1 MIQAIMYFGIGFLF
15 ASLIGIAVIPLV
27 HARAVRL
34 TLKRVENSIPQSM
47 AEIQADKDLLRAEFA
62 IQARRLEIDVE
73 QLKDKAANQ
82 FAELGR
88 KTDVINRLKIQ
99 HEAQNVETVALKTE
113 LEALKKELGRRDVT
127 MPAVAYQRHDL
138 DVLSLVPKDWPRSEP
153 SQAPIELP
161 QAAMLDAPQRHESEV
176 VSLVVPRT
184 NETARDGGPHG
195 PDAAHGSSDQPIELP
210 RAPSGTASVAESPIQ
225 VSHEDQVAHE
235 RPSVRRRVSRNVARL
250 VIAGV
255 LGAGAAIAW
264 RNYGDQ
270 IGDKINTWAKPF
282 DRLLFA
288 RSAKSPPPAVSEA
301 SKPSEMAKQIDA
313 ATSAVSGARNPA
325 DQLVAKQEQADNSGA
340 PPPAADPNPKE
351 EAQAA
356 KPAKAA
362 QAAED
367 SKETPQAAAPPNA
380 QSNAPQTQQVAQRD
394 ANQKV
399 ASVAPETRPTTQ
411 PYPETRPTTI
421 AGWALIEVVDGM
433 AVVQG
438 PNGVWRVRHGDT
450 VPGVGRV
457 DSIVRWGNRW
467 IVATSKG
474 LISTP

>member
-15 ASLIGIAVIPLV
+15 AALIGIAVIPLV

-62 IQARRLEIDVE
+62 MQARRLEIDVE

-113 LEALKKELGRRDVT
+113 LDVLKKELGRRDV
-127 MPAVAYQRHDL
+127 PAVAYQRHDP
-138 DVLSLVPKDWPRSEP
+138 DVVSLVPKDWPRSET
-153 SQAPIELP
+153 SHAPIELP

-176 VSLVVPRT
+176 VSPVVPRT
-184 NETARDGGPHG
+184 NEGTARNGGPRG
-195 PDAAHGSSDQPIELP
+195 PDGTNGPSDQIELP
-210 RAPSGTASVAESPIQ
+210 RAPLGAAAVAESPIHISQ
-225 VSHEDQVAHE
+225 DDQVAHE
-235 RPSVRRRVSRNVARL
+235 RPSARRRMSRNIARL
-250 VIAGV
+250 VVAGLV
-255 LGAGAAIAW
+255 GAGAAITW
-264 RNYGDQ
+264 RTYGDQ
-270 IGDKINTWAKPF
+270 IGDKINSWAKPV

-288 RSAKSPPPAVSEA
+288 SAAKSPPPAVSDA
-301 SKPSEMAKQIDA
+301 SSPSEMVKQIEA
-313 ATSAVSGARNPA
+313 ATRAVSGVRNTA
-325 DQLVAKQEQADNSGA
+325 DQVVAKQERTDSKQ
-340 PPPAADPNPKE
+340 PPAADQNSKDLPQPVE
-351 EAQAA
+351 PA
-356 KPAKAA
+356 KPV
-362 QAAED
+362 QATEG
-367 SKETPQAAAPPNA
+367 SKEVPQASARTSPQPNA
-380 QSNAPQTQQVAQRD
+380 TQPPQSAGQETNQR
-394 ANQKV
+394 V
-399 ASVAPETRPTTQ
+399 ASVAPETRPTQ

-438 PNGVWRVRHGDT
+438 PSGVWRVRHGDT
-450 VPGVGRV
+450 VPGVGKV

-467 IVATSKG
+467 IVATTRG

>member
-1 MIQAIMYFGIGFLF
+1 MIQAVMYFGIGFLF

-62 IQARRLEIDVE
+62 MQARRLEIDVE

-113 LEALKKELGRRDVT
+113 LDALKKELGRRDV
-127 MPAVAYQRHDL
+127 PAVAYQRHDP
-138 DVLSLVPKDWPRSEP
+138 DVVSLVPKDWPRSEP
-153 SQAPIELP
+153 SHAPIELP

-184 NETARDGGPHG
+184 NEGTAGNGGPRG
-195 PDAAHGSSDQPIELP
+195 PDGTNGPSDQPIELP
-210 RAPSGTASVAESPIQ
+210 RAPLGTAAVAESPIHISQ
-225 VSHEDQVAHE
+225 DDQVAHE
-235 RPSVRRRVSRNVARL
+235 RPSARRRMSRNIARL
-250 VIAGV
+250 AVAGLV
-255 LGAGAAIAW
+255 GAGAAITW
-264 RNYGDQ
+264 RTYGDQ
-270 IGDKINTWAKPF
+270 IDDKINSWAKPL

-288 RSAKSPPPAVSEA
+288 SVAKSPPAAVSDA
-301 SKPSEMAKQIDA
+301 SSPSEMVKQIEA
-313 ATSAVSGARNPA
+313 ATRSVSGVRNTA
-325 DQLVAKQEQADNSGA
+325 DQVVAKQEQTDSKQL
-340 PPPAADPNPKE
+340 PPPADQNSKE
-351 EAQAA
+351 LPQPVEPA
-356 KPAKAA
+356 KPV
-362 QAAED
+362 QATEG
-367 SKETPQAAAPPNA
+367 SKEAPQASAPANPQPSATQPA
-380 QSNAPQTQQVAQRD
+380 QSAGQETNQR
-394 ANQKV
+394 V
-399 ASVAPETRPTTQ
+399 ASVAPETRPTQ

-438 PNGVWRVRHGDT
+438 PSGVWRVRHGDT
-450 VPGVGRV
+450 VPGVGKV

-467 IVATSKG
+467 IVATTRG

>member
-15 ASLIGIAVIPLV
+15 AALIGIAVIPLV

-62 IQARRLEIDVE
+62 MQARRLEIDVE

-113 LEALKKELGRRDVT
+113 LDVLKKELGRRDV
-127 MPAVAYQRHDL
+127 PAVAYQRHDP
-138 DVLSLVPKDWPRSEP
+138 DVVSLVPKDWPRSET
-153 SQAPIELP
+153 SHAPIELP

-184 NETARDGGPHG
+184 NDGTAGGGGPRG
-195 PDAAHGSSDQPIELP
+195 PDGTNGPSDQPIELP
-210 RAPSGTASVAESPIQ
+210 RAPLGSAAVAESPIHISQ
-225 VSHEDQVAHE
+225 DDQVAHE
-235 RPSVRRRVSRNVARL
+235 RPSTRRRMSRNIARL
-250 VIAGV
+250 AVAGLV
-255 LGAGAAIAW
+255 GAGAAITW
-264 RNYGDQ
+264 RTYGDQ
-270 IGDKINTWAKPF
+270 IGDKINSWAKPL

-288 RSAKSPPPAVSEA
+288 SAANSPPPAVSAA
-301 SKPSEMAKQIDA
+301 SSPSEMVKQIAA
-313 ATSAVSGARNPA
+313 ATRAVSGVRNTA
-325 DQLVAKQEQADNSGA
+325 DQVVAKQERTDSKQ
-340 PPPAADPNPKE
+340 PPAADQNSKDLPQPVE
-351 EAQAA
+351 PA
-356 KPAKAA
+356 KPV
-362 QAAED
+362 QATEG
-367 SKETPQAAAPPNA
+367 SKEVPQASARTSPQPNA
-380 QSNAPQTQQVAQRD
+380 TQPPQSAGQDTNQR
-394 ANQKV
+394 V
-399 ASVAPETRPTTQ
+399 ASVAPETRPTQ

-421 AGWALIEVVDGM
+421 TGWALIEVVDGM

-438 PNGVWRVRHGDT
+438 PSGVWRVRHGDT
-450 VPGVGRV
+450 VPGVGKV
-457 DSIVRWGNRW
+457 DSIVRCGNRW
-467 IVATSKG
+467 IVATTRG

>member
-62 IQARRLEIDVE
+62 MQARRLEIDVE

-113 LEALKKELGRRDVT
+113 LEALRKGLGRTDVT
-127 MPAVAYQRHDL
+127 MPAVAYQRHDP
-138 DVLSLVPKDWPRSEP
+138 DVVSLVPKDWSRSEP
-153 SQAPIELP
+153 SHAPIELP

-184 NETARDGGPHG
+184 KEETAGDGGPHG
-195 PDAAHGSSDQPIELP
+195 PNAAHGSSDQPIELP

-225 VSHEDQVAHE
+225 ISHDDQVAHE
-235 RPSVRRRVSRNVARL
+235 RPSARLRASRNVARL

-255 LGAGAAIAW
+255 LGAGAAIGW
-264 RNYGDQ
+264 RTYGDQ
-270 IGDKINTWAKPF
+270 IGDKINSWAKPF
-282 DRLLFA
+282 DRLLFVA
-288 RSAKSPPPAVSEA
+288 SAKSPPPAVAGA
-301 SKPSEMAKQIDA
+301 SKPPEMDKQID
-313 ATSAVSGARNPA
+313 TVSQPGDAA
-325 DQLVAKQEQADNSGA
+325 DQLVAKREQADNSGA
-340 PPPAADPNPKE
+340 SPNPKE
-351 EAQAA
+351 D
-356 KPAKAA
+356 A
-362 QAAED
+362 QAAEPAQAARAAED
-367 SKETPQAAAPPNA
+367 HKETPRTAAPSNA
-380 QSNAPQTQQVAQRD
+380 QSNAPNAPKAPQVVERE

-399 ASVAPETRPTTQ
+399 ASVAPETRPTQ

-450 VPGVGRV
+450 VPGVGKV

>member
-15 ASLIGIAVIPLV
+15 AALIGIAVIPLV

-62 IQARRLEIDVE
+62 MQARRLEIDVE

-113 LEALKKELGRRDVT
+113 LDALKKEFGRRDV
-127 MPAVAYQRHDL
+127 PAVAYQRHDP
-138 DVLSLVPKDWPRSEP
+138 DVVSLVPKDWPRSEP
-153 SQAPIELP
+153 SHAPIELP
-161 QAAMLDAPQRHESEV
+161 QAAMLDTPQRHESEV

-184 NETARDGGPHG
+184 NEGTAGNGGPRG
-195 PDAAHGSSDQPIELP
+195 PDGTNGPSDQPIELP
-210 RAPSGTASVAESPIQ
+210 RAPLGTTAVAESPIHISQ
-225 VSHEDQVAHE
+225 DDQVAHE
-235 RPSVRRRVSRNVARL
+235 RPSARRRMSRNIARL
-250 VIAGV
+250 AVAGLV
-255 LGAGAAIAW
+255 GAGAAITW
-264 RNYGDQ
+264 RTYGDQ
-270 IGDKINTWAKPF
+270 IGDKINSWAKPV

-288 RSAKSPPPAVSEA
+288 SNAKSPSSAASKT
-301 SKPSEMAKQIDA
+301 SKPSETVKQIDA
-313 ATSAVSGARNPA
+313 ATSAVSEARSTA
-325 DQLVAKQEQADNSGA
+325 DQQAAKQADNGGS
-340 PPPAADPNPKE
+340 PPPAADPPPKE

-356 KPAKAA
+356 EAAKPA
-362 QAAED
+362 QGAEG
-367 SKETPQAAAPPNA
+367 SKETPQSDAPSNNA
-380 QSNAPQTQQVAQRD
+380 QASAPQTPQVAERD

-399 ASVAPETRPTTQ
+399 ASVAPETRPTQ

-450 VPGVGRV
+450 VPGVGKV

-467 IVATSKG
+467 IVATTKG

>member
-1 MIQAIMYFGIGFLF
+1 MIQAVMYFGIGFLF

-62 IQARRLEIDVE
+62 MQARRLEIDVE

-113 LEALKKELGRRDVT
+113 LDALKKELGRRDV
-127 MPAVAYQRHDL
+127 PAVAYQRHDP
-138 DVLSLVPKDWPRSEP
+138 DVVSLVPKDWPRSEP
-153 SQAPIELP
+153 SHAPIELP

-184 NETARDGGPHG
+184 NDGTAGGGGPRG
-195 PDAAHGSSDQPIELP
+195 PDGTNGPSDQPIELP
-210 RAPSGTASVAESPIQ
+210 RAPLGSAAVAESPIHISQ
-225 VSHEDQVAHE
+225 DDQVAHE
-235 RPSVRRRVSRNVARL
+235 RPSARRRMSRNIARL
-250 VIAGV
+250 AVAGLV
-255 LGAGAAIAW
+255 GAGAAITW
-264 RNYGDQ
+264 RTYGDQ
-270 IGDKINTWAKPF
+270 IGDKINSWAKPL

-288 RSAKSPPPAVSEA
+288 SAAKSPPAAVSDA
-301 SKPSEMAKQIDA
+301 SSPSEMVKQIEA
-313 ATSAVSGARNPA
+313 ATRAVSGVRNTA
-325 DQLVAKQEQADNSGA
+325 DQVVAKQEQTDSKQSPPTADQNS
-340 PPPAADPNPKE
+340 KE
-351 EAQAA
+351 LPQPVEPA
-356 KPAKAA
+356 KPV
-362 QAAED
+362 QASAPT
-367 SKETPQAAAPPNA
+367 SPQP
-380 QSNAPQTQQVAQRD
+380 NAPQPAQS
-394 ANQKV
+394 AGQETNQRV
-399 ASVAPETRPTTQ
+399 ASVAPETRPTQ

-438 PNGVWRVRHGDT
+438 PSGVWRVRHGDT
-450 VPGVGRV
+450 VPGVGKV

-467 IVATSKG
+467 IVATTKG

>member
-15 ASLIGIAVIPLV
+15 AALIGIAVIPLV

-62 IQARRLEIDVE
+62 MQARRLEIDVE

-113 LEALKKELGRRDVT
+113 LDALKKELGRRDV
-127 MPAVAYQRHDL
+127 PAVAYQRHDP
-138 DVLSLVPKDWPRSEP
+138 DVVSLVPKDWPRSET
-153 SQAPIELP
+153 SHAPIELP

-184 NETARDGGPHG
+184 NEGTAGNGGPRG
-195 PDAAHGSSDQPIELP
+195 PDGTNGPSDQIELP
-210 RAPSGTASVAESPIQ
+210 RAPLGAAAVAESPIHISQ
-225 VSHEDQVAHE
+225 DDQVAHE
-235 RPSVRRRVSRNVARL
+235 RPSARRRMSRNIARL
-250 VIAGV
+250 VVAGLV
-255 LGAGAAIAW
+255 GAGAAITW
-264 RNYGDQ
+264 RTYGDQ
-270 IGDKINTWAKPF
+270 IGDKINSWAKPV

-288 RSAKSPPPAVSEA
+288 SAAKSPPPAVSDA
-301 SKPSEMAKQIDA
+301 SSPSEMVKQIEA
-313 ATSAVSGARNPA
+313 ATRAVSGVRNTA
-325 DQLVAKQEQADNSGA
+325 DQVVAKQERTDSKQ
-340 PPPAADPNPKE
+340 PPAADQNSKDLPQPVE
-351 EAQAA
+351 PA
-356 KPAKAA
+356 KPV
-362 QAAED
+362 QATEG
-367 SKETPQAAAPPNA
+367 SKEVPQASARTSPQPNA
-380 QSNAPQTQQVAQRD
+380 TQPPQSAGQDTNQR
-394 ANQKV
+394 V
-399 ASVAPETRPTTQ
+399 ASVAPETRPTQ

-421 AGWALIEVVDGM
+421 TGWALIEVVDGM

-438 PNGVWRVRHGDT
+438 PSGVWRVRHGDT
-450 VPGVGRV
+450 VPGVGKV

-467 IVATSKG
+467 IVATTRG

>member
-62 IQARRLEIDVE
+62 MQARRLEIDVE
-73 QLKDKAANQ
+73 QLRDKAANQ

-113 LEALKKELGRRDVT
+113 LEALKKEFGRRDTT
-127 MPAVAYQRHDL
+127 MPAVAFQRHDP
-138 DVLSLVPKDWPRSEP
+138 DVVPLVPKDWPRSEP
-153 SQAPIELP
+153 SQAQVELP
-161 QAAMLDAPQRHESEV
+161 QTAMLDTAQRQESEV

-184 NETARDGGPHG
+184 NEETARNGGPRG
-195 PDAAHGSSDQPIELP
+195 PNAAHGSSDQPVELP
-210 RAPSGTASVAESPIQ
+210 RAPSGAASVAESLIEI
-225 VSHEDQVAHE
+225 SHDDQVAHE
-235 RPSVRRRVSRNVARL
+235 RPSARRRVSRGVARL
-250 VIAGV
+250 AIAGV
-255 LGAGAAIAW
+255 LGAGAAIGW
-264 RNYGDQ
+264 RTYGDQ
-270 IGDKINTWAKPF
+270 IGDKINSWAKPV

-288 RSAKSPPPAVSEA
+288 SSAKSRAAAVSEE
-301 SKPSEMAKQIDA
+301 SKPSEMAKQINA
-313 ATSAVSGARNPA
+313 AMSAV
-325 DQLVAKQEQADNSGA
+325 AKEEKADNSGA
-340 PPPAADPNPKE
+340 PPPAAAPNPKE
-351 EAQAA
+351 EGRVAE
-356 KPAKAA
+356 PAKAA
-362 QAAED
+362 QASD
-367 SKETPQAAAPPNA
+367 RKETPQAAAPSNA
-380 QSNAPQTQQVAQRD
+380 QSSAAQTPQVAERE

-399 ASVAPETRPTTQ
+399 ASVAPETRPTQ

-421 AGWALIEVVDGM
+421 AGWALIEVVDGL

>member
-15 ASLIGIAVIPLV
+15 AALIGIAVIPLV

-62 IQARRLEIDVE
+62 MQARRLEIDVE

-113 LEALKKELGRRDVT
+113 LDALKKELGRRDV
-127 MPAVAYQRHDL
+127 PAVAYQRHDP
-138 DVLSLVPKDWPRSEP
+138 DVVSLVPKDWPRSET
-153 SQAPIELP
+153 SHAPIELP

-176 VSLVVPRT
+176 VSPVVPRT
-184 NETARDGGPHG
+184 NEGTARNGGPRG
-195 PDAAHGSSDQPIELP
+195 PDGTNGPSDQIELP
-210 RAPSGTASVAESPIQ
+210 RAPLGAAAVAESPIHISQ
-225 VSHEDQVAHE
+225 DDQVAHE
-235 RPSVRRRVSRNVARL
+235 RPSARRRMSRNIARL
-250 VIAGV
+250 VVAGLV
-255 LGAGAAIAW
+255 GAGAAITW
-264 RNYGDQ
+264 RTYGDQ
-270 IGDKINTWAKPF
+270 IGDKINSWAKPV

-288 RSAKSPPPAVSEA
+288 SAAKSPPPAVSDA
-301 SKPSEMAKQIDA
+301 SSPSEMVKQIEA
-313 ATSAVSGARNPA
+313 ATRAVSGVRNTA
-325 DQLVAKQEQADNSGA
+325 DQVVAKQERTDSKQ
-340 PPPAADPNPKE
+340 PPAADQNSKDLPQPVE
-351 EAQAA
+351 PA
-356 KPAKAA
+356 KPV
-362 QAAED
+362 QATEG
-367 SKETPQAAAPPNA
+367 SKEVPQASARTSPQPNA
-380 QSNAPQTQQVAQRD
+380 TQPPQSAGQDTNQR
-394 ANQKV
+394 V
-399 ASVAPETRPTTQ
+399 ASVAPETRPTQ

-421 AGWALIEVVDGM
+421 TGWALIEVVDGM

-438 PNGVWRVRHGDT
+438 PSGVWRVRHGDT
-450 VPGVGRV
+450 VPGVGKV

-467 IVATSKG
+467 IVATTRG

>member
-1 MIQAIMYFGIGFLF
+1 MIQAVMYFGIGFLF

-62 IQARRLEIDVE
+62 MQARRLEIDVE

-113 LEALKKELGRRDVT
+113 LDALKKELGRRDV
-127 MPAVAYQRHDL
+127 PAVAYQRHDPE
-138 DVLSLVPKDWPRSEP
+138 VVSLVPNKDWPRS
-153 SQAPIELP
+153 APIELP

-184 NETARDGGPHG
+184 NEGTAGNGGPRG
-195 PDAAHGSSDQPIELP
+195 PDGTNGPSDQPIELP
-210 RAPSGTASVAESPIQ
+210 RAPLGSAAVAESPIHISQ
-225 VSHEDQVAHE
+225 DDQVAHE
-235 RPSVRRRVSRNVARL
+235 RPSTRRRMSRNIARL
-250 VIAGV
+250 AVAGLVGAGV
-255 LGAGAAIAW
+255 AITW
-264 RNYGDQ
+264 RTYGDQ
-270 IGDKINTWAKPF
+270 VGDKINSWAKPL

-288 RSAKSPPPAVSEA
+288 SAAKSPPPAVSDA
-301 SKPSEMAKQIDA
+301 SSPSEMAKQIEA
-313 ATSAVSGARNPA
+313 ATRAVAGVRNTA
-325 DQLVAKQEQADNSGA
+325 DQVVAKQEQTDSKQS
-340 PPPAADPNPKE
+340 PTAADQNSKE
-351 EAQAA
+351 LPQPVEPA
-356 KPAKAA
+356 KPV
-362 QAAED
+362 QAAEG
-367 SKETPQAAAPPNA
+367 SKEVPQASGPTSAQPNA
-380 QSNAPQTQQVAQRD
+380 AQSPQSAGQDTNQR
-394 ANQKV
+394 V
-399 ASVAPETRPTTQ
+399 ASVAPETRPTQ

-450 VPGVGRV
+450 VPGVGKV

-467 IVATSKG
+467 IVATTKG

>member
-62 IQARRLEIDVE
+62 MQARRLEIDVE

-113 LEALKKELGRRDVT
+113 LEALKKEFGRRDAT
-127 MPAVAYQRHDL
+127 MPAVAYQRHDP
-138 DVLSLVPKDWPRSEP
+138 DVVSLVPKDWPRSEP
-153 SQAPIELP
+153 SHAQIELP
-161 QAAMLDAPQRHESEV
+161 QAAMLDIAQRHESEV

-184 NETARDGGPHG
+184 NEETAGDGRPRG

-225 VSHEDQVAHE
+225 ISHDDQVAHKT
-235 RPSVRRRVSRNVARL
+235 PSARRRVSRNVARL
-250 VIAGV
+250 AVAGV
-255 LGAGAAIAW
+255 LGAGAAIGW
-264 RNYGDQ
+264 RTYGDQ
-270 IGDKINTWAKPF
+270 IGDKINSWAKPV

-288 RSAKSPPPAVSEA
+288 SSAKSPAPAVSEA
-301 SKPSEMAKQIDA
+301 SKPSEMAKQIA
-313 ATSAVSGARNPA
+313 AASGVSQVRNPA
-325 DQLVAKQEQADNSGA
+325 AVAKADNSGA

-351 EAQAA
+351 EARAIE
-356 KPAKAA
+356 PAKAA
-362 QAAED
+362 QTAD
-367 SKETPQAAAPPNA
+367 SKETAQAPNA
-380 QSNAPQTQQVAQRD
+380 QSNAAPTPQVAERE

-399 ASVAPETRPTTQ
+399 ASVAPETRPTQ

-421 AGWALIEVVDGM
+421 AGWALIEVIDGM

>member
-15 ASLIGIAVIPLV
+15 AALIGIAVIPLV

-62 IQARRLEIDVE
+62 MQARRLEIDVE

-113 LEALKKELGRRDVT
+113 LDVLKKELGRRDV
-127 MPAVAYQRHDL
+127 PAVAYQRHDP
-138 DVLSLVPKDWPRSEP
+138 DVVSLVPKDWPRSET
-153 SQAPIELP
+153 SHAPIELP

-184 NETARDGGPHG
+184 NEGTAGNGGPRG
-195 PDAAHGSSDQPIELP
+195 PDGTNGPSDQPIELP
-210 RAPSGTASVAESPIQ
+210 RAPLGAAAVAESPIHISQ
-225 VSHEDQVAHE
+225 DDQVAHE
-235 RPSVRRRVSRNVARL
+235 RPSARRRMSRNIARL
-250 VIAGV
+250 VVAGLV
-255 LGAGAAIAW
+255 GAGAAITW
-264 RNYGDQ
+264 RTYGDQ
-270 IGDKINTWAKPF
+270 IGDKINSWAKPV

-288 RSAKSPPPAVSEA
+288 SAAKSPPPAVSDA
-301 SKPSEMAKQIDA
+301 SSPSEMVKQIEA
-313 ATSAVSGARNPA
+313 ATRAVSGVRNTA
-325 DQLVAKQEQADNSGA
+325 DQVVAKQERTDSKQ
-340 PPPAADPNPKE
+340 PPAADQNSKDLPQPVE
-351 EAQAA
+351 PA
-356 KPAKAA
+356 KPV
-362 QAAED
+362 QATEG
-367 SKETPQAAAPPNA
+367 SKEVPQASAPTSPQPNA
-380 QSNAPQTQQVAQRD
+380 TQPPQSAGQDTNQR
-394 ANQKV
+394 V
-399 ASVAPETRPTTQ
+399 ASVAPEARPTQ

-421 AGWALIEVVDGM
+421 TGWALIEVVDGM

-438 PNGVWRVRHGDT
+438 PSGVWRVRHGDT
-450 VPGVGRV
+450 VPGVGKV

-467 IVATSKG
+467 IVATTRG

>member
-62 IQARRLEIDVE
+62 MQARRLEIDVE

-113 LEALKKELGRRDVT
+113 LDALKKDLGRRDIAV
-127 MPAVAYQRHDL
+127 PAVAYQRHDP
-138 DVLSLVPKDWPRSEP
+138 DVVSLVPKDWPRSEP
-153 SQAPIELP
+153 SHAPIELP

-184 NETARDGGPHG
+184 NDGTAGNGGPRG
-195 PDAAHGSSDQPIELP
+195 PDGSNGPSDQPIELP
-210 RAPSGTASVAESPIQ
+210 RAPSGSAAAAESPIHISQ
-225 VSHEDQVAHE
+225 DDQVAHE
-235 RPSVRRRVSRNVARL
+235 LPLARRRMSRNIVRL
-250 VIAGV
+250 VVAGV
-255 LGAGAAIAW
+255 VGAGAAITW
-264 RNYGDQ
+264 RTYGDQ
-270 IGDKINTWAKPF
+270 IGDKINTWAKPV

-288 RSAKSPPPAVSEA
+288 SNTKSPSSAPSKA
-301 SKPSEMAKQIDA
+301 SKPSETVKQTDA
-313 ATSAVSGARNPA
+313 ATSAVSEARSPA
-325 DQLVAKQEQADNSGA
+325 DQMAAKQADNSGS
-340 PPPAADPNPKE
+340 PPPAADPPAKE
-351 EAQAA
+351 EAQSAQ
-356 KPAKAA
+356 PAQPA
-362 QAAED
+362 QGAEAG
-367 SKETPQAAAPPNA
+367 KETPQAAPPSSV
-380 QSNAPQTQQVAQRD
+380 QSSPPQTPQVAERD

-399 ASVAPETRPTTQ
+399 ASVAPETRPAQ

-438 PNGVWRVRHGDT
+438 PSGVWRVRHGDT
-450 VPGVGRV
+450 VPGVGKV

-467 IVATSKG
+467 IVATTKG

>member
-62 IQARRLEIDVE
+62 MQARRLEIDVE

-113 LEALKKELGRRDVT
+113 LEALRKGLGRTDVT
-127 MPAVAYQRHDL
+127 MPAVAYQRHDP
-138 DVLSLVPKDWPRSEP
+138 DVVSLVPKDWSRSEP
-153 SQAPIELP
+153 SHAPIELP

-176 VSLVVPRT
+176 VSLIVPRT
-184 NETARDGGPHG
+184 KEETAGDGGPHG
-195 PDAAHGSSDQPIELP
+195 PNAAHGSSDQPIEPP

-225 VSHEDQVAHE
+225 ISHDDQVAHE
-235 RPSVRRRVSRNVARL
+235 RPSARRRASRNVARL

-255 LGAGAAIAW
+255 LGAGAAIGW
-264 RNYGDQ
+264 RTYGDQ
-270 IGDKINTWAKPF
+270 IGDKINSWAKPF
-282 DRLLFA
+282 DRLLFVS
-288 RSAKSPPPAVSEA
+288 SAKSPPPAVSEA
-301 SKPSEMAKQIDA
+301 SKPPEMAKQID
-313 ATSAVSGARNPA
+313 TVSEPRNAA
-325 DQLVAKQEQADNSGA
+325 DQLVAKREQADNSGA
-340 PPPAADPNPKE
+340 PPPAAGPNPKE
-351 EAQAA
+351 DAQAA
-356 KPAKAA
+356 EPAKAA

-367 SKETPQAAAPPNA
+367 RKETPQTAAPSNA
-380 QSNAPQTQQVAQRD
+380 QSNAPQTPQVAERE

-399 ASVAPETRPTTQ
+399 ASVAPETRPTQ

-421 AGWALIEVVDGM
+421 VGWALIEVVDGM

-438 PNGVWRVRHGDT
+438 PNGIWRVRHGDT
-450 VPGVGRV
+450 VPGVGKV

>member
-62 IQARRLEIDVE
+62 MQARRLEIDVE

-113 LEALKKELGRRDVT
+113 LEALRKELGRTDVT
-127 MPAVAYQRHDL
+127 MPAVAYQRHDP
-138 DVLSLVPKDWPRSEP
+138 DVVSLVPKDWSRSEP
-153 SQAPIELP
+153 SHAPIELP

-184 NETARDGGPHG
+184 NEETAGDGGPRG
-195 PDAAHGSSDQPIELP
+195 PNVPHGSSDQPIELP
-210 RAPSGTASVAESPIQ
+210 RAPSGTASVAESPIHI
-225 VSHEDQVAHE
+225 SHDDQVAHE
-235 RPSVRRRVSRNVARL
+235 KPSARRRASRNVARL

-255 LGAGAAIAW
+255 LGAGAAVGW
-264 RNYGDQ
+264 RTYGDQ

-288 RSAKSPPPAVSEA
+288 SSAKSPPPAVAEA

-313 ATSAVSGARNPA
+313 AMRGAEPRNAA
-325 DQLVAKQEQADNSGA
+325 DQLVAKREPADSSSA
-340 PPPAADPNPKE
+340 PPPAASSNTKE

-356 KPAKAA
+356 EPAKTV
-362 QAAED
+362 QTAED
-367 SKETPQAAAPPNA
+367 RKETPQAAAPPNA
-380 QSNAPQTQQVAQRD
+380 QSSAPQTPQVAERE
-394 ANQKV
+394 ANQRV
-399 ASVAPETRPTTQ
+399 ASVAPETRPTQ

-421 AGWALIEVVDGM
+421 AGWALIEVVDGL

>member
-1 MIQAIMYFGIGFLF
+1 MIQAVMYFGIGFLF

-62 IQARRLEIDVE
+62 MQARRLEIDVE

-113 LEALKKELGRRDVT
+113 LDALKKELGRRDV
-127 MPAVAYQRHDL
+127 PAVAYQRHDP
-138 DVLSLVPKDWPRSEP
+138 DVVSLVPKDWPRSEP
-153 SQAPIELP
+153 SHAPIELP

-184 NETARDGGPHG
+184 NEGTAGNGGPRG
-195 PDAAHGSSDQPIELP
+195 PDGTNGPSDQPIELP
-210 RAPSGTASVAESPIQ
+210 RAPLGTAAVAESPIHISQ
-225 VSHEDQVAHE
+225 DDQVAHE
-235 RPSVRRRVSRNVARL
+235 RPSARRRMSRNIARL
-250 VIAGV
+250 AVAGLV
-255 LGAGAAIAW
+255 GAGAAITW
-264 RNYGDQ
+264 RTYGDQ
-270 IGDKINTWAKPF
+270 IGDKINSWAKPL

-288 RSAKSPPPAVSEA
+288 SVAKSPPAAVSDA
-301 SKPSEMAKQIDA
+301 SSPSEMVKQIEA
-313 ATSAVSGARNPA
+313 ATRSVSGVRNTA
-325 DQLVAKQEQADNSGA
+325 DQVVAKQEQTDSKQL
-340 PPPAADPNPKE
+340 PPPADQNSKE
-351 EAQAA
+351 LPQPVEPA
-356 KPAKAA
+356 KPV
-362 QAAED
+362 QATEG
-367 SKETPQAAAPPNA
+367 SKEAPQASAPANPQPSATQPA
-380 QSNAPQTQQVAQRD
+380 QSAGQETNQR
-394 ANQKV
+394 V
-399 ASVAPETRPTTQ
+399 ASVAPETRPTQ

-438 PNGVWRVRHGDT
+438 PSGVWRVRHGDT
-450 VPGVGRV
+450 VPGVGKV

-467 IVATSKG
+467 IVATTKG

>member
-15 ASLIGIAVIPLV
+15 AALIGIAVIPLV

-62 IQARRLEIDVE
+62 MQARRLEIDVE

-113 LEALKKELGRRDVT
+113 LDVLKKELGRRDV
-127 MPAVAYQRHDL
+127 PAVAYQRHDP
-138 DVLSLVPKDWPRSEP
+138 DVVSLVPKDWPRSET
-153 SQAPIELP
+153 SHAPIELP

-184 NETARDGGPHG
+184 NEGTAGNGGPRG
-195 PDAAHGSSDQPIELP
+195 PDGTNGPSDQIELP
-210 RAPSGTASVAESPIQ
+210 RAPLGAAAVAESPIHISQ
-225 VSHEDQVAHE
+225 DDQVAHE
-235 RPSVRRRVSRNVARL
+235 RPSARRRMSRNIARL
-250 VIAGV
+250 VVAGLV
-255 LGAGAAIAW
+255 GAGAAITW
-264 RNYGDQ
+264 RTYGDQ
-270 IGDKINTWAKPF
+270 IGDKINSWAKPV

-288 RSAKSPPPAVSEA
+288 SAAKSPPPAVSDA
-301 SKPSEMAKQIDA
+301 SSPSEMVKQIEA
-313 ATSAVSGARNPA
+313 ATRAVSGVRNTA
-325 DQLVAKQEQADNSGA
+325 DQVVAKQERTDSKQ
-340 PPPAADPNPKE
+340 PPAADQNSKDLPQPVE
-351 EAQAA
+351 PA
-356 KPAKAA
+356 KPV
-362 QAAED
+362 QATEG
-367 SKETPQAAAPPNA
+367 SKEVPQASAPTSPQPNA
-380 QSNAPQTQQVAQRD
+380 TQPPQSAGQDTNQR
-394 ANQKV
+394 V
-399 ASVAPETRPTTQ
+399 ASVAPEARPTQ

-438 PNGVWRVRHGDT
+438 PSGVWRVRHGDT
-450 VPGVGRV
+450 VPGVGKV

-467 IVATSKG
+467 IVATTRG

>member
-62 IQARRLEIDVE
+62 MQARRLEIDVE

-113 LEALKKELGRRDVT
+113 LEALRKGLGRTDVT
-127 MPAVAYQRHDL
+127 MPAVTYQRHDP
-138 DVLSLVPKDWPRSEP
+138 DVVSLVPKDWSRSEP
-153 SQAPIELP
+153 SHAPIELP

-176 VSLVVPRT
+176 VSLIVPRT
-184 NETARDGGPHG
+184 KEETAGDGGPHG
-195 PDAAHGSSDQPIELP
+195 ANAAHGSSDQPIELP

-225 VSHEDQVAHE
+225 ISHDDQVAHE
-235 RPSVRRRVSRNVARL
+235 RPSARRRASRNVARL

-255 LGAGAAIAW
+255 LGAGAAIGW
-264 RNYGDQ
+264 RTYGDQ
-270 IGDKINTWAKPF
+270 IGDKINSWAKPF
-282 DRLLFA
+282 DRLLFVS
-288 RSAKSPPPAVSEA
+288 SAKSPPPAVSEA
-301 SKPSEMAKQIDA
+301 SKPPDMAKQID
-313 ATSAVSGARNPA
+313 TVSEPRNAA
-325 DQLVAKQEQADNSGA
+325 DQLVAKREQADNSGA
-340 PPPAADPNPKE
+340 PPPAAGPNPKE
-351 EAQAA
+351 DAQAA
-356 KPAKAA
+356 EPAKAA
-362 QAAED
+362 QAAEGR
-367 SKETPQAAAPPNA
+367 KETPQTAAPSNA
-380 QSNAPQTQQVAQRD
+380 QSNAPQTPQVAERE

-399 ASVAPETRPTTQ
+399 ASVAPETRPTQ

-450 VPGVGRV
+450 VPGVGKV

>member
-27 HARAVRL
+27 HTRAVRL

-62 IQARRLEIDVE
+62 MQARRLEIDVE

-113 LEALKKELGRRDVT
+113 LEALKKEFGRRDST
-127 MPAVAYQRHDL
+127 IPAVAYQRHDP
-138 DVLSLVPKDWPRSEP
+138 DVVSLVPKDWPRSEP
-153 SQAPIELP
+153 SRAPIELP
-161 QAAMLDAPQRHESEV
+161 QAAMLDTAQRQESEV

-184 NETARDGGPHG
+184 NEETARDGGPRG
-195 PDAAHGSSDQPIELP
+195 PDAAHGSSDQPIELA
-210 RAPSGTASVAESPIQ
+210 RAPSGTASVAELPIEI
-225 VSHEDQVAHE
+225 SRDDQVAHE
-235 RPSVRRRVSRNVARL
+235 RPSARRRVSRNVARL
-250 VIAGV
+250 AIAGV
-255 LGAGAAIAW
+255 LGAGAAIGW
-264 RNYGDQ
+264 RTYGDQ
-270 IGDKINTWAKPF
+270 IGDKINSWAKPF

-288 RSAKSPPPAVSEA
+288 SSAKSPAPAVSGQ
-301 SKPSEMAKQIDA
+301 SKPSEMAKQIA
-313 ATSAVSGARNPA
+313 AASAGSQVRNPA
-325 DQLVAKQEQADNSGA
+325 EVAKREQADNSGA
-340 PPPAADPNPKE
+340 PPSAADPNPKE
-351 EAQAA
+351 EARAA
-356 KPAKAA
+356 EPAKAA
-362 QAAED
+362 QAAD
-367 SKETPQAAAPPNA
+367 SKETPQAAVPPNT
-380 QSNAPQTQQVAQRD
+380 QSNAAQTPQVAERE
-394 ANQKV
+394 ANQRV
-399 ASVAPETRPTTQ
+399 ASVAPETRPTQ

-421 AGWALIEVVDGM
+421 AGWALIEVVDGL

-438 PNGVWRVRHGDT
+438 PNGVWRVRHGDM

>member
-15 ASLIGIAVIPLV
+15 AALIGIAVIPLV

-62 IQARRLEIDVE
+62 MQARRLEIDVE

-113 LEALKKELGRRDVT
+113 LDALKKELGRRDV
-127 MPAVAYQRHDL
+127 PAVAYQRHDP
-138 DVLSLVPKDWPRSEP
+138 DVVSLVPKDWPRSET
-153 SQAPIELP
+153 SHAPIELP

-184 NETARDGGPHG
+184 NEGTAGNGGPRG
-195 PDAAHGSSDQPIELP
+195 PDGTNGPSDQPIELP
-210 RAPSGTASVAESPIQ
+210 RAPLGAAAVAESPIHISQ
-225 VSHEDQVAHE
+225 DDQVAHE
-235 RPSVRRRVSRNVARL
+235 RPSARRRMSRNIARL
-250 VIAGV
+250 VVAGLV
-255 LGAGAAIAW
+255 GAGAAITW
-264 RNYGDQ
+264 RTYGDQ
-270 IGDKINTWAKPF
+270 IGDKINSWAKPV

-288 RSAKSPPPAVSEA
+288 SAAKSPPPAVSDA
-301 SKPSEMAKQIDA
+301 SSPSEMVKQIEA
-313 ATSAVSGARNPA
+313 ATRAVSGVRNTA
-325 DQLVAKQEQADNSGA
+325 DQVVAKQERTDSKQ
-340 PPPAADPNPKE
+340 PPAADQNSKDLPQPVE
-351 EAQAA
+351 PA
-356 KPAKAA
+356 KPV
-362 QAAED
+362 QATEG
-367 SKETPQAAAPPNA
+367 SKEVPLASARTSPQPNA
-380 QSNAPQTQQVAQRD
+380 TQPPQSAGQDTNQR
-394 ANQKV
+394 V
-399 ASVAPETRPTTQ
+399 ASVAPETRPTQ

-438 PNGVWRVRHGDT
+438 PSGVWRVRHGDT
-450 VPGVGRV
+450 VPGVGKV

-467 IVATSKG
+467 IVATTRG

>member
-1 MIQAIMYFGIGFLF
+1 MIQAVMYFGIGFLF

-62 IQARRLEIDVE
+62 MQARRLEIDVE

-113 LEALKKELGRRDVT
+113 LDALKKEVGRRDV
-127 MPAVAYQRHDL
+127 PAVAYQRHDP
-138 DVLSLVPKDWPRSEP
+138 DVVSLVPNKDWPRS
-153 SQAPIELP
+153 APIELP

-176 VSLVVPRT
+176 VSLVVPRS
-184 NETARDGGPHG
+184 NEGTAGNGAPRG
-195 PDAAHGSSDQPIELP
+195 PDGTNGPSDQPIELP
-210 RAPSGTASVAESPIQ
+210 RAPLGSAAVAESPIHISQ
-225 VSHEDQVAHE
+225 DDQVAHE
-235 RPSVRRRVSRNVARL
+235 RPSARRRMSRNIARL
-250 VIAGV
+250 AVAGLV
-255 LGAGAAIAW
+255 GAGAAITW
-264 RNYGDQ
+264 RTYGDQ
-270 IGDKINTWAKPF
+270 IGDKINSWAKPV

-288 RSAKSPPPAVSEA
+288 SAAKSPPPAVSDA
-301 SKPSEMAKQIDA
+301 SSPSEMVKQIEA
-313 ATSAVSGARNPA
+313 ATRAVSGVRNTA
-325 DQLVAKQEQADNSGA
+325 DQVVAKQERTDSKQ
-340 PPPAADPNPKE
+340 PPAADQNSKDLPQPVE
-351 EAQAA
+351 PA
-356 KPAKAA
+356 KPV
-362 QAAED
+362 QATEG
-367 SKETPQAAAPPNA
+367 SKEAPQASAPANPQPSATQPA
-380 QSNAPQTQQVAQRD
+380 QSAGQETNQR
-394 ANQKV
+394 V
-399 ASVAPETRPTTQ
+399 ASVAPETRPTQ

-438 PNGVWRVRHGDT
+438 PSGVWRVRHGDT
-450 VPGVGRV
+450 VPGVGKV

-467 IVATSKG
+467 IVATTKG

>member
-15 ASLIGIAVIPLV
+15 ASLIGLAVIPLV

-62 IQARRLEIDVE
+62 MQARRLEMDVE

-113 LEALKKELGRRDVT
+113 LEALRKEFGRRDAT
-127 MPAVAYQRHDL
+127 MPAVAYQRHEP
-138 DVLSLVPKDWPRSEP
+138 DVVSLVPKDWPRSEP
-153 SQAPIELP
+153 SHAPIELP
-161 QAAMLDAPQRHESEV
+161 QAAMLDTAQRQESEV

-184 NETARDGGPHG
+184 NEETAGDGGPRG
-195 PDAAHGSSDQPIELP
+195 PDAAYGSSDQPIDLP
-210 RAPSGTASVAESPIQ
+210 RAPSGTASVASPIQ
-225 VSHEDQVAHE
+225 ISHDDQVVHQ
-235 RPSVRRRVSRNVARL
+235 RPSARRRVSRNVARL
-250 VIAGV
+250 AIAGV
-255 LGAGAAIAW
+255 LGAGAAIGW
-264 RNYGDQ
+264 RTYGDQ
-270 IGDKINTWAKPF
+270 IGEKINSWAKPL

-288 RSAKSPPPAVSEA
+288 SSAKSSPHAVSEE
-301 SKPSEMAKQIDA
+301 SKPSEMAKQIA
-313 ATSAVSGARNPA
+313 AASAGSQGRNPA
-325 DQLVAKQEQADNSGA
+325 EVAKREQADNSGA
-340 PPPAADPNPKE
+340 PPPAADQNPKE
-351 EAQAA
+351 EARVAE
-356 KPAKAA
+356 PAKAA
-362 QAAED
+362 QAAD
-367 SKETPQAAAPPNA
+367 SKETPQAAVPANA
-380 QSNAPQTQQVAQRD
+380 QSNAALTPQVAERD
-394 ANQKV
+394 ANQRV
-399 ASVAPETRPTTQ
+399 ASVAPETRPTQ

-438 PNGVWRVRHGDT
+438 PNGVWRVRHGDM

>member
-15 ASLIGIAVIPLV
+15 AALIGIAVIPLV

-62 IQARRLEIDVE
+62 MQARRLEIDVE

-113 LEALKKELGRRDVT
+113 LDVLKKELGRRDV
-127 MPAVAYQRHDL
+127 PAVAYQRHDP
-138 DVLSLVPKDWPRSEP
+138 DVVSLVPKDWPRSET
-153 SQAPIELP
+153 SHAPIELP

-184 NETARDGGPHG
+184 NEGTAGNGGPRG
-195 PDAAHGSSDQPIELP
+195 PDGTNGPSDQIELP
-210 RAPSGTASVAESPIQ
+210 RAPLGAAAVAESPIHISQ
-225 VSHEDQVAHE
+225 DDQVAHE
-235 RPSVRRRVSRNVARL
+235 RPSARRRMSRNIARL
-250 VIAGV
+250 VVAGLV
-255 LGAGAAIAW
+255 GAGAAITW
-264 RNYGDQ
+264 RTYGDQ
-270 IGDKINTWAKPF
+270 IGDKINSWAKPV

-288 RSAKSPPPAVSEA
+288 SAAKSPPPAVSDA
-301 SKPSEMAKQIDA
+301 SSPSEMVKQIEA
-313 ATSAVSGARNPA
+313 ATRAVSGVRNTA
-325 DQLVAKQEQADNSGA
+325 DQVVAKQERTDSKQ
-340 PPPAADPNPKE
+340 PPAADQNSKDLPQPVE
-351 EAQAA
+351 PA
-356 KPAKAA
+356 KPV
-362 QAAED
+362 QATEG
-367 SKETPQAAAPPNA
+367 SKEVPQASARTSPQPNA
-380 QSNAPQTQQVAQRD
+380 TQPPQSAGQDTNQR
-394 ANQKV
+394 V
-399 ASVAPETRPTTQ
+399 ASVAPETRPTQ

-438 PNGVWRVRHGDT
+438 PSGVWRVRHGDT
-450 VPGVGRV
+450 VPGVGKV

-467 IVATSKG
+467 IVATTRG